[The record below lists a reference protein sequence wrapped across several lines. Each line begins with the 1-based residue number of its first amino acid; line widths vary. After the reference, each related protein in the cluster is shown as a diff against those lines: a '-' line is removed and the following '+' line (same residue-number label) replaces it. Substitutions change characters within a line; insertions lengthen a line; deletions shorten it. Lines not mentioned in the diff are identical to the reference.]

1 MLEGI
6 IRVAYTGATGSGL
19 GILVFHKGS
28 VVGADTGGG
37 TYDGSYTENADT
49 GALDLVI
56 TLSMPAGIVPVMT
69 GIPLASPIS
78 VPIRISLPQ
87 GEIGG
92 EKPTLVQTALGPVN
106 ALFKKVRDFP

>member
-49 GALDLVI
+49 PSSNAPE
-56 TLSMPAGIVPVMT
+56 SNPARRPNAIGKAASRRFRQAAAISWAARRRKGSSVFRLI
-69 GIPLASPIS
+69 GLAF
-78 VPIRISLPQ
+78 LA
-87 GEIGG
+87 
-92 EKPTLVQTALGPVN
+92 VQP
-106 ALFKKVRDFP
+106 